1 MNHNST
7 PTKDRALP
15 TDTELRDQLQLM
27 LDRASRSQLWTLFMS
42 SDHRI
47 LDPIMPM
54 DDLPRSPDVLCNTE
68 DLGKVPFSR
77 VLVDRANAIRQMVG
91 AESVVFVWERPGMA
105 RPTTKDLVWAR
116 AIAHEAADQGLRL
129 RAQFTLHS
137 GGVRR
142 MVEEQL

>member
-7 PTKDRALP
+7 PMKDRALP

-27 LDRASRSQLWTLFMS
+27 LDRAFRTQLWMLFLS

-68 DLGKVPFSR
+68 DFGKVAFSR

-91 AESVVFVWERPGMA
+91 GESTVFVWERPGLA
-105 RPTTKDLVWAR
+105 RPTSKDLAWAR
-116 AIAHEAADQGLRL
+116 AIAHEAVDQGLRV

-142 MVEEQL
+142 IAEDLS